1 MATSHYKQD
10 YMAIKYDYDTQ
21 CSMTEDT
28 LNDYIRVLD
37 AKVSPTSEGLGTM
50 SGPYIGR
57 PVPVINGVSVNGI
70 TVYYIYDNPYT
81 KMATAQGNPKY
92 YIGPASDQGVINNY
106 PTAGGVPDG
115 SYVYTPGARA
125 KQSDADVNAAF
136 QPIGDYYANLQAIK
150 KRLNKFLEKASDQV
164 VESQDTLVNKERY
177 ENRANPQDT
186 VKPRELVFGLFS
198 ELRPSSVPFLLAAGV
213 FMSCISI
220 LMIFQMFGFTGQI
233 NLPPALIAA
242 TSGAASGI
250 GSQPFYENPM
260 ILSGLVILLGAG
272 MVSFGIMYYNAKQKS
287 Q

>member
-1 MATSHYKQD
+1 MASSHYKQD
-10 YMAIKYDYDTQ
+10 YLAIKYDYDTQ

-28 LNDYIRVLD
+28 LNDYIRALD
-37 AKVSPTSEGLGTM
+37 AKTKIYQAAKSD
-50 SGPYIGR
+50 GR
-57 PVPVINGVSVNGI
+57 PSYCFAPSGNIKGRPSADGNIQIFSESECASFPNGRWSANGEC
-70 TVYYIYDNPYT
+70 TSST
-81 KMATAQGNPKY
+81 G
-92 YIGPASDQGVINNY
+92 
-106 PTAGGVPDG
+106 G
-115 SYVYTPGARA
+115 SYSWNCRPAAGSGGSNMVALEANVT
-125 KQSDADVNAAF
+125 AAF

-150 KRLNKFLEKASDQV
+150 KRLNTFLNKASDQV
-164 VESQDTLVNKERY
+164 VESQDTLLNQERY
-177 ENRANPQDT
+177 ENRVNPQEA

-213 FMSCISI
+213 FMSCLSI

-233 NLPPALIAA
+233 NMPPALIAA
-242 TSGAASGI
+242 AAGAASGV